1 MKVIYLSSEMTGV
14 NEGIWRTRFLLAE
27 DYVSRWLG
35 CEVINPADFEPDV
48 EDPQW
53 EDYIKEDIQIIV
65 DRADVIYAFGKWW
78 TSTGSLIEI
87 LTGIRMDK
95 EIWLSDDTPFIIKTV
110 FKWFEKKLRKK
121 LDGTRKEES

>member
-65 DRADVIYAFGKWW
+65 DRADVIYAF
-78 TSTGSLIEI
+78 
-87 LTGIRMDK
+87 
-95 EIWLSDDTPFIIKTV
+95 
-110 FKWFEKKLRKK
+110 
-121 LDGTRKEES
+121 